1 MKRTWLTTTTLCLLT
16 AGVAP
21 AQGTG
26 AAPAPPARRSILG
39 RITGNTP
46 APPPAAPRVVPTPG
60 GPAPRDPAV
69 RAASGGT
76 GAAPAAPGATSAPAP
91 DDTPVFRTGQEIPA
105 PAAMDELEAPR
116 IALPTGPIEPY
127 LLQKQNGPF
136 MVCAYT
142 FRGPDAA
149 RYAQALAIELR
160 NTHRLPAY
168 VWYLRIQP
176 GHSNIRNVPPTAP
189 APVRG
194 GETVQAPEKYRS
206 YDEAAV
212 LVGDCK
218 TIDESED
225 LLHRVKKV
233 RSAVVDGLPSIWTW
247 RKGKGLSRATLT
259 TNPLVP
265 NQSLFTA
272 QDRMPAGR
280 APGAPPAPVLAAGTA
295 VDPSVLTASFQ
306 PVRKPDPLVKQMNSG
321 PRSAFQCPG
330 PYTLQVAEF
339 LGRSTVD
346 PNDQRLTNDSFLK
359 QGPLAAAADEAE
371 RLAESLT
378 KLKSLD
384 RRYQPYVFHDRTSS
398 RVYLGS
404 FQGPNDP
411 GLKDL
416 ASKLNAVSTELLE
429 RKMTQLPLAPS
440 GQLTPAPRP

>member
-1 MKRTWLTTTTLCLLT
+1 VRPTSGGT
-16 AGVAP
+16 A
-21 AQGTG
+21 
-26 AAPAPPARRSILG
+26 AAPG
-39 RITGNTP
+39 TP
-46 APPPAAPRVVPTPG
+46 AP
-60 GPAPRDPAV
+60 
-69 RAASGGT
+69 GT
-76 GAAPAAPGATSAPAP
+76 ATAP

-105 PAAMDELEAPR
+105 PAAMDELEKPR
-116 IALPTGPIEPY
+116 IALPTGPIEPF

-149 RYAQALAIELR
+149 RYAQALAMELR
-160 NTHRLPAY
+160 GEHRLPAY

-189 APVRG
+189 PPVRG

-225 LLHRVKKV
+225 LLHKVKKV
-233 RSAVVDGLPSIWTW
+233 RSEVVDGLPSIWTW
-247 RKGKGLSRATLT
+247 RKGKGLSRATLA

-265 NQSLFTA
+265 SQALFTA
-272 QDRMPAGR
+272 QGRMPAG
-280 APGAPPAPVLAAGTA
+280 AVPGTPPAPVLAAGAT
-295 VDPSVLTASFQ
+295 VDPSVLTANFQ
-306 PVRKPDPLVKQMNSG
+306 PVKKADPLLKQMNSG
-321 PRSAFQCPG
+321 PRSAFNCPG

-371 RLAESLT
+371 RLADNLA

-384 RRYQPYVFHDRTSS
+384 RRYQAFVYHDRTSS

-411 GLKDL
+411 GLKEL
-416 ASKLNAVSTELLE
+416 ASKLNVVSTELLE
-429 RKMTQLPLAPS
+429 RKMTQLPLAPAS
-440 GQLTPAPRP
+440 QLTPAPRP